1 MLATYS
7 GFQSS
12 SGIFATSTRHVPVLS
27 RSGICTASASQAAYS
42 GPRLAAGESRG
53 TKPHA
58 ASTSYCRR
66 KATASARR
74 SAARS
79 ATGRNVG
86 AAAARFWAR
95 AQRDALLDDARRRCR
110 RCCVQPPLLPPLL
123 LLSLRFDLSLLAG
136 ALHRKQLRR
145 ICSSIRPC
153 STGCTGYQMSS
164 RSPICSALGPEK
176 LTTIAFSI
184 IML

>member
-1 MLATYS
+1 VCTSRMLATYS

-42 GPRLAAGESRG
+42 GPRLAAGEPRG

-66 KATASARR
+66 MTTASARR

-123 LLSLRFDLSLLAG
+123 LLSLRFDLSLLAD
-136 ALHRKQLRR
+136 RKQLRR

-164 RSPICSALGPEK
+164 RSPICSALPRGPGLGPE
-176 LTTIAFSI
+176 S
-184 IML
+184 